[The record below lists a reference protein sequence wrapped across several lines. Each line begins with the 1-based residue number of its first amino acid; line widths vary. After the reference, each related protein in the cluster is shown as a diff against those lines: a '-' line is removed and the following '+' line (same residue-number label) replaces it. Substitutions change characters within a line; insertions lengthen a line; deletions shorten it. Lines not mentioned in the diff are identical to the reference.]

1 MGCYRV
7 ALYFAVGVFGG
18 LLAEIYSAQAIAS
31 VCSFFPQVGFT
42 NGLALPAQ
50 DFTTTSCFESVQGTA
65 RGATVLATVNGMSHG
80 RIGLYEQGSG
90 NAILELG
97 GIQDTSV
104 TATLP
109 PLFNLFLAQGIFSV
123 QLGGITYLLDSEGV
137 EVIGFAHATTDGQ
150 PDGARIDFTASLA
163 VGGTSVAS
171 GSKEIGPCGSSTVVC
186 PGLAGVP
193 WFLTVYRVGP
203 VFPVLD
209 FNISLAVDGLLTTT
223 APNQGVLN
231 AGNTFEI
238 TEMELLDANG
248 LVIPGVTFM
257 SDDGFIFPSE
267 PFPGGNGSAPEPAT
281 LALLGIGLAGLGFAR
296 RKLR

>member
-7 ALYFAVGVFGG
+7 AFYIAVGVFGG
-18 LLAEIYSAQAIAS
+18 LLAEVDDAQALNCGFA
-31 VCSFFPQVGFT
+31 PQVAVT
-42 NGLALPAQ
+42 NGLALH
-50 DFTTTSCFESVQGTA
+50 DFTTLFCSESISETA
-65 RGATVLATVNGMSHG
+65 RGATVKGTVDALSEG
-80 RIGLYEQGSG
+80 RIRLYEQGTG
-90 NAILELG
+90 NTILELG
-97 GIQDTSV
+97 AFQENSV

-109 PLFNLFLAQGIFSV
+109 PLFNLFLAHGIFNV
-123 QLGGITYLLDSEGV
+123 TLGGITYVMDSEAV
-137 EVIGFAHATTDGQ
+137 EVMGFAHAFTDGE

-163 VGGTSVAS
+163 VGGTSVSSA
-171 GSKEIGPCGSSTVVC
+171 SKEIGPCGSSTVVC
-186 PGLAGVP
+186 PGLARVP
-193 WFLTVYRVGP
+193 WFVTVERGEVVLP
-203 VFPVLD
+203 VVNFTID
-209 FNISLAVDGLLTTT
+209 LAVDGLLTTT

-267 PFPGGNGSAPEPAT
+267 PLPGGNGSAPEPAT

-296 RKLR
+296 RKRKLH